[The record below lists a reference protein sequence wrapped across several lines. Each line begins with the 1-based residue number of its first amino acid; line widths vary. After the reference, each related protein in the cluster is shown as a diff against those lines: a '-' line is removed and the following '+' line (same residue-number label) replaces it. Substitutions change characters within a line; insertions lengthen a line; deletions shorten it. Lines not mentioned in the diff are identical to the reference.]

1 MKPGFI
7 LKKEY
12 KTELDYVNKE
22 VWDTINDSL
31 EILNFLIK

>member
-12 KTELDYVNKE
+12 KTELEYANEE
-22 VWDTINDSL
+22 VSDRVNDSL